1 MDKSWIDLLLN
12 GLPFFLLVVFWFFM
26 MRQMKGGK
34 WNTWQKNADR
44 QTELMEL
51 QIQTLKETNELLRKL
66 IANR

>member
-1 MDKSWIDLLLN
+1 MDKSWTDFVLN
-12 GLPFFLLVVFWFFM
+12 ALPFFLLVVFWFFM

-34 WNTWQKNADR
+34 LNTWQKNADR

-51 QIQTLKETNELLRKL
+51 QIQTLKETNELLKKL